1 MINRLKSLFTRNIP
15 VTVGDLRNY
24 FYGPP
29 VIAGVSVSEEIALGQ
44 AAVFRAISLKSSTI
58 ASLNRYVYRETIDRG
73 CVIQPLHPV
82 SQLLKNPNDHQNANK
97 FWRAYITS
105 VEASGNAYA
114 EIERASNG
122 QPIGLHLLNWR
133 SVRVL
138 VNDDGELVYEVY
150 RTKDKGKTILPA
162 SDVLHVTGQS
172 WDGLVGLS
180 PIMANRE
187 SLGLGIAAD
196 RHAASVFGNGA
207 IPRGFLKVKGT
218 PNQDTKE
225 AIRENWDIAH
235 GGLKNANKI
244 GFLTDNIDFISTN
257 MTPED
262 CQLLET
268 RAFGIEEV
276 ARIWGVPP
284 NLLFSGKQS
293 YNANE
298 EANVQFYELG
308 LLPTLD
314 NLESEIDIKLLT
326 ARERFAG
333 YSVNHKVDALLRGV
347 FKEKAKTATSLKLG
361 GIWTANEAR
370 VYLGSNPD
378 DDPQSDELMHPA
390 NVQKANQEDPKAVD
404 PEPTLEP
411 ATGQKGEDNNL
422 RAKALVRDALI
433 DQIGRGLRR
442 EAKSF
447 PKPDAHEA
455 YLIDALAP
463 AYRAYQE
470 VFGVELG
477 IEDFADRWI
486 DHTFARDVEKVTAE
500 EILALIEVNS

>member
-1 MINRLKSLFTRNIP
+1 MINWVKTLLARSVP

-29 VIAGVSVSEEIALGQ
+29 VMAGVSVSEEIALGQ
-44 AAVFRAISLKSSTI
+44 AAVFRAITLKSSTI
-58 ASLNRYVYRETIDRG
+58 ASLDRYVCKETVDRG
-73 CVIQPLHPV
+73 SVIQPRHPV
-82 SQLLKNPNDHQNANK
+82 TQLLKNPNDHQNANK
-97 FWRAYITS
+97 FWRAFITS
-105 VEASGNAYA
+105 VECSGNAYA
-114 EIERASNG
+114 EIERATNG
-122 QPIGLHLLNWR
+122 QAIGLHLLNWR

-138 VNDDGELVYEVY
+138 VDDDGDLVYEVY
-150 RTKDKGKTILPA
+150 RTKGKSILSA
-162 SDVLHVTGQS
+162 ADVLHVTGQS
-172 WDGLVGLS
+172 WDGLVGIS

-187 SLGLGIAAD
+187 TLGLGMAAD

-207 IPRGFLKVKGT
+207 IPRGFLKVKGGT
-218 PNQDTKE
+218 PNEDTKKT
-225 AIRENWDIAH
+225 IRENWDLAH

-244 GFLTDNIDFISTN
+244 GFLTESIDFVSTN

-268 RAFGIEEV
+268 RAFSIEEV

-293 YNANE
+293 YNANQ

-314 NLESEIDIKLLT
+314 NLESEIDVKLLT
-326 ARERFAG
+326 LEERWAG

-347 FKEKAKTATSLKLG
+347 FQAQAKTWTSLKLAGMATSNEGRIRLGLPPIDG
-361 GIWTANEAR
+361 G
-370 VYLGSNPD
+370 
-378 DDPQSDELMHPA
+378 DELQHPT
-390 NVQKANQEDPKAVD
+390 NLQKASNGESKDDTEA
-404 PEPTLEP
+404 EIEP
-411 ATGQKGEDNNL
+411 ADGKKPEEDNN
-422 RAKALVRDALI
+422 RRTRQLVREALL

-447 PKPDAHEA
+447 PKPDAHAA
-455 YLIDALAP
+455 YLTDALAP

-470 VFGVELG
+470 VFGLEVG
-477 IEDFADRWI
+477 VEDFAEKWV
-486 DHTFARDVEKVTAE
+486 DHTFARDLDGVTAE
-500 EILALIEVNS
+500 DILALIEVA